1 MSINMNTDLLWKIF
15 TVLLGTLIMPLA
27 GWVWNT
33 NVQLAELQNDV
44 SYLQTEVATI
54 EEELK
59 KVDDVAL
66 TLVAVERD
74 IQHVR
79 EILNRIEEL
88 IVQ

>member
-1 MSINMNTDLLWKIF
+1 MKTDMLWKIF
-15 TVLLGTLIMPLA
+15 TIILGTLIMPLA

-33 NVQLAELQNDV
+33 NVKITELQNDLGDV
-44 SYLQTEVATI
+44 EAEVASLS
-54 EEELK
+54 EEVEK
-59 KVDDVAL
+59 YEEATR
-66 TLVAVERD
+66 TLIGVERD

>member
-1 MSINMNTDLLWKIF
+1 MSLNMNTDLLWKIF

>member
-1 MSINMNTDLLWKIF
+1 MLWKIF
-15 TVLLGTLIMPLA
+15 TIILGTLIMPLA

-33 NVQLAELQNDV
+33 NVKITELQNDLGDLE
-44 SYLQTEVATI
+44 SEVASLS
-54 EEELK
+54 EEVEK
-59 KVDDVAL
+59 YEEATR
-66 TLVAVERD
+66 TLIGVERD

>member
-1 MSINMNTDLLWKIF
+1 MLWKIF
-15 TVLLGTLIMPLA
+15 TVIFGTLIMPLA

-33 NVQLAELQNDV
+33 NVKVAELQNDLGDLEAEV
-44 SYLQTEVATI
+44 SSLGEDVEKYEEAT
-54 EEELK
+54 K
-59 KVDDVAL
+59 
-66 TLVAVERD
+66 TLIGVERD

>member
-1 MSINMNTDLLWKIF
+1 MKTDMLWKIF
-15 TVLLGTLIMPLA
+15 TVILGTLIMPLA

-33 NVQLAELQNDV
+33 NVKVAELQNDLGDLEAEV
-44 SYLQTEVATI
+44 SSLGEDVEKYEEAT
-54 EEELK
+54 K
-59 KVDDVAL
+59 
-66 TLVAVERD
+66 TLIGVERD

>member
-1 MSINMNTDLLWKIF
+1 MSLNMNTDLLWKIF

-44 SYLQTEVATI
+44 SYLQTEVEAV

-59 KVDDVAL
+59 KVEDVAL

>member
-1 MSINMNTDLLWKIF
+1 MKTDMLWKIF

-33 NVQLAELQNDV
+33 NVKITELQNDLGDV
-44 SYLQTEVATI
+44 EAEVASLS
-54 EEELK
+54 EEVEK
-59 KVDDVAL
+59 YEEATR
-66 TLVAVERD
+66 TLIGVERD

-88 IVQ
+88 VVQ

>member
-1 MSINMNTDLLWKIF
+1 MSLNMNTDLLWKIF

-44 SYLQTEVATI
+44 SYLQTEVEAV

-59 KVDDVAL
+59 RNSLHD
-66 TLVAVERD
+66 
-74 IQHVR
+74 
-79 EILNRIEEL
+79 
-88 IVQ
+88 

>member
-1 MSINMNTDLLWKIF
+1 MSLNVNTDLLWKIF

-59 KVDDVAL
+59 KVDDVSL

>member
-1 MSINMNTDLLWKIF
+1 MKTDMLWKIF
-15 TVLLGTLIMPLA
+15 TVILGTLIMPLA

-33 NVQLAELQNDV
+33 NVKITELQNDLGDV
-44 SYLQTEVATI
+44 EAEVASLS
-54 EEELK
+54 EEVEK
-59 KVDDVAL
+59 YEEATR
-66 TLVAVERD
+66 TLIGVERD

>member
-1 MSINMNTDLLWKIF
+1 MKTDMLWKIF
-15 TVLLGTLIMPLA
+15 TVIFGTLIMPLA

-33 NVQLAELQNDV
+33 NVKVAELQNDLGDLEAEV
-44 SYLQTEVATI
+44 SSLGEDVEKYEEAT
-54 EEELK
+54 K
-59 KVDDVAL
+59 
-66 TLVAVERD
+66 TLIGVERD

>member
-1 MSINMNTDLLWKIF
+1 MKTDKLWKIF

-33 NVQLAELQNDV
+33 NVKITELQNDLGDV
-44 SYLQTEVATI
+44 EAEVASLS
-54 EEELK
+54 EEVEK
-59 KVDDVAL
+59 YEEATR
-66 TLVAVERD
+66 TLIGVERD

>member
-1 MSINMNTDLLWKIF
+1 MKTDMLWKIF
-15 TVLLGTLIMPLA
+15 TVILGTLIMPLA

-33 NVQLAELQNDV
+33 NVKITELQNDLGDV
-44 SYLQTEVATI
+44 EAEVASLS
-54 EEELK
+54 EEVEK
-59 KVDDVAL
+59 YEEATR
-66 TLVAVERD
+66 TLIGVVRD

>member
-15 TVLLGTLIMPLA
+15 TVILGTLIMPLA

-44 SYLQTEVATI
+44 SYLQTEVQAM

-88 IVQ
+88 IAQ

>member
-1 MSINMNTDLLWKIF
+1 
-15 TVLLGTLIMPLA
+15 LIMPLA
-27 GWVWNT
+27 GWVWST
-33 NVQLAELQNDV
+33 NVQLAELQNDLSHLETQV
-44 SYLQTEVATI
+44 DTVQ
-54 EEELK
+54 EEMK

-66 TLVAVERD
+66 TLVGVERD

>member
-1 MSINMNTDLLWKIF
+1 MNTDLLWKIF
-15 TVLLGTLIMPLA
+15 TVILGTLIMPLA

-44 SYLQTEVATI
+44 SYLQTEVQAM

-88 IVQ
+88 IAQ

>member
-1 MSINMNTDLLWKIF
+1 MIF
-15 TVLLGTLIMPLA
+15 HLETQVDTV
-27 GWVWNT
+27 
-33 NVQLAELQNDV
+33 Q
-44 SYLQTEVATI
+44 
-54 EEELK
+54 EEMK

-66 TLVAVERD
+66 TLVGVERD

>member
-1 MSINMNTDLLWKIF
+1 MSLNVNTDLLWKIF

-44 SYLQTEVATI
+44 SYLQTEVTTI

>member
-1 MSINMNTDLLWKIF
+1 MSLNVNTDLLWKIF

-44 SYLQTEVATI
+44 SYLQAEVTTM

>member
-1 MSINMNTDLLWKIF
+1 MLWKIF
-15 TVLLGTLIMPLA
+15 TVILGTLIMPLA

-33 NVQLAELQNDV
+33 NVKITELQNDLGDV
-44 SYLQTEVATI
+44 EAEVASLS
-54 EEELK
+54 EEVEK
-59 KVDDVAL
+59 YEEATR
-66 TLVAVERD
+66 TLIGVERD

>member
-1 MSINMNTDLLWKIF
+1 MSLNMNTDLLWKIF

-44 SYLQTEVATI
+44 SYLQTEVTTI

>member
-1 MSINMNTDLLWKIF
+1 MKTDMLWKIF

-33 NVQLAELQNDV
+33 NVKITELQNDLGDV
-44 SYLQTEVATI
+44 EAEVASLS
-54 EEELK
+54 EEVEK
-59 KVDDVAL
+59 YEEATR
-66 TLVAVERD
+66 TLIGVERD

>member
-1 MSINMNTDLLWKIF
+1 MSLNVNTDLLWKIF

>member
-1 MSINMNTDLLWKIF
+1 MKTDMVWKIF

-33 NVQLAELQNDV
+33 NVKITELQNDLGDV
-44 SYLQTEVATI
+44 EAEVASLS
-54 EEELK
+54 EEVEK
-59 KVDDVAL
+59 YEEATR
-66 TLVAVERD
+66 TLIGVERD

>member
-1 MSINMNTDLLWKIF
+1 MSLNVNTDLLWKIF

-59 KVDDVAL
+59 
-66 TLVAVERD
+66 
-74 IQHVR
+74 
-79 EILNRIEEL
+79 NRGD
-88 IVQ
+88 QQFY

>member
-1 MSINMNTDLLWKIF
+1 MSLNMNTDLLWKIF

-44 SYLQTEVATI
+44 SYLQTEVEAV

-59 KVDDVAL
+59 KVTML
-66 TLVAVERD
+66 R
-74 IQHVR
+74 
-79 EILNRIEEL
+79 
-88 IVQ
+88 

>member
-1 MSINMNTDLLWKIF
+1 MLWKIF
-15 TVLLGTLIMPLA
+15 TVILGTLIMPLA

-33 NVQLAELQNDV
+33 NVKVAELQNDLGDLEAEV
-44 SYLQTEVATI
+44 SSLGEDVEKYEEAT
-54 EEELK
+54 K
-59 KVDDVAL
+59 
-66 TLVAVERD
+66 TLIGVERD

>member
-1 MSINMNTDLLWKIF
+1 MKTDMLWKIF
-15 TVLLGTLIMPLA
+15 TIILGTLIMPLA

-33 NVQLAELQNDV
+33 NVKITELQNDLGDLE
-44 SYLQTEVATI
+44 SEVASLS
-54 EEELK
+54 EEVEK
-59 KVDDVAL
+59 YEEATR
-66 TLVAVERD
+66 TLIGVERD